1 MFWELQYVGGKDSGE
16 LTRQDKLITPLIQF
30 LVSGQK
36 NCYRPQGYCY
46 CYLPQIL
53 FLLLLFAT
61 RSVIVI
67 EIVIFHKVCYCYCY
81 LPQGLLL
88 LLLLLLLSAARSAAM
103 TNFDL
108 VALHC
113 NNGAQTKESEIN
125 GRTSNNWE
133 ENNGEE
139 RR

>member
-46 CYLPQIL
+46 CYLPQG
-53 FLLLLFAT
+53 LLLSLSYAT

-67 EIVIFHKVCYCYCY
+67 VIVIVICHKVCYCYCYCY
-81 LPQGLLL
+81 LPQGLQ
-88 LLLLLLLSAARSAAM
+88 R
-103 TNFDL
+103 
-108 VALHC
+108 
-113 NNGAQTKESEIN
+113 
-125 GRTSNNWE
+125 
-133 ENNGEE
+133 
-139 RR
+139 

>member
-16 LTRQDKLITPLIQF
+16 LTRQDKLITPPIQF

-36 NCYRPQGYCY
+36 NSYRPQGYCY
-46 CYLPQIL
+46 CYLPQ
-53 FLLLLFAT
+53 
-61 RSVIVI
+61 
-67 EIVIFHKVCYCYCY
+67 
-81 LPQGLLL
+81 G
-88 LLLLLLLSAARSAAM
+88 LLLLLLSAARSAAM
-103 TNFDL
+103 TNLDL

>member
-46 CYLPQIL
+46 CYLPQG
-53 FLLLLFAT
+53 LLLLLKLLSAT

-67 EIVIFHKVCYCYCY
+67 VIVICRKVCSDDK
-81 LPQGLLL
+81 L
-88 LLLLLLLSAARSAAM
+88 
-103 TNFDL
+103 
-108 VALHC
+108 
-113 NNGAQTKESEIN
+113 
-125 GRTSNNWE
+125 
-133 ENNGEE
+133 
-139 RR
+139 